1 MTTRP
6 GRWVS
11 RSSPLLA
18 AMCLA
23 FWACDKPSRE
33 DYAVAMRWL
42 KCEECVEDELQ
53 AVRDRGNALVPI
65 LAKALR
71 GPPDDSVANVKVQ
84 LASAHVRLRSRG
96 PVPVDS
102 TAYVNHYLSN
112 YRSLYQ
118 SRAITGLAAIGTA
131 PALAALEAARDS
143 AHSHIAAFQYRLDVG
158 EELEQAINGRWA
170 SISAGLLRTC
180 GIRIDNKSYCWG
192 KNEQGQLGDGTDT
205 SRMMPTLITDST
217 GAPFQFISIAAADSG
232 DHTCGIT
239 VDREAFCWGD
249 NARGELGDGSTT
261 DRLRPTAVAGTMT
274 FVGITTG
281 GDQTCAWTPDYR
293 SFCWGANGAG
303 QLGDGSTTDRLV
315 PTPVIAAIPP
325 APNVTT
331 ELGPTRISAGA
342 NHTCADSLN
351 NVLYCWGANDQGQL
365 GDATTVS
372 RLFPTASVTLVR
384 AKALSVGATHTC
396 ILAQNSGSVTEGD
409 VYCVGKND
417 QGQLGDGS
425 TADRNELTKAL
436 GPRLLA
442 ISAGENHTCG
452 IAVDTR
458 LMYCW
463 GDNHFGQL
471 GTGNPADATSPAQVS
486 GGLAFLAVSA
496 GTGHTCGLTV
506 KAEAYCWGRNA
517 DGQVGDTTT
526 TDRLVPVKVVR
537 PEP

>member
-1 MTTRP
+1 MRELEIADSSSRA
-6 GRWVS
+6 GLSGYEYRADVS
-11 RSSPLLA
+11 
-18 AMCLA
+18 
-23 FWACDKPSRE
+23 
-33 DYAVAMRWL
+33 
-42 KCEECVEDELQ
+42 DEL
-53 AVRDRGNALVPI
+53 R
-65 LAKALR
+65 
-71 GPPDDSVANVKVQ
+71 
-84 LASAHVRLRSRG
+84 
-96 PVPVDS
+96 
-102 TAYVNHYLSN
+102 
-112 YRSLYQ
+112 
-118 SRAITGLAAIGTA
+118 RAI
-131 PALAALEAARDS
+131 E
-143 AHSHIAAFQYRLDVG
+143 
-158 EELEQAINGRWA
+158 GRWA

-180 GIRIDNKSYCWG
+180 GIRIDHKSYCWG
-192 KNEQGQLGDGTDT
+192 NNDQGQLGDGTDT
-205 SRMMPTLITDST
+205 SRIMPTLIRDSS

-232 DHTCGIT
+232 DHTCGVS
-239 VDREAFCWGD
+239 VDREAFCWGH

-281 GDQTCAWTPDYR
+281 GNQTCAWTPDYR

-303 QLGDGSTTDRLV
+303 QVGDGSTTDRLV
-315 PTPVIAAIPP
+315 PTAVNAAFGHGP
-325 APNVTT
+325 AVTT

-372 RLFPTASVTLVR
+372 RLFPTASVTVVR

-396 ILAQNSGSVTEGD
+396 ILAQTNGSVTEGD

-417 QGQLGDGS
+417 QGQLGNGS
-425 TADRNELTKAL
+425 TANQTELTKAL

-452 IAVDTR
+452 IAVVTR

-463 GDNHFGQL
+463 GDNQFGQL

-506 KAEAYCWGRNA
+506 QAEAYCWGRNA
-517 DGQVGDTTT
+517 DGQLGDTTT
-526 TDRLVPVKVVR
+526 KGRPVPVKVAR